1 MASIS
6 PSSTRKDDAIPLQQN
21 VTTTNSR
28 EAPCQESNQ
37 SSGDSPHASFTVAFQ
52 IAPYVRALSSLDQD
66 ALVEKIQHM
75 LAVAEAEAFT
85 NYEFSLTAAAATTL
99 AEINDKVTAI
109 LAASA
114 LDHEPQL
121 QYSRKGAARVLD
133 MSLRSLAA
141 YTKVG
146 TIKVRRE
153 GGSIKILHSEILR
166 FLKSD
171 CRKPVA
177 SKKKLLQMGVERP
190 ASAKLMVG

>member
-1 MASIS
+1 M
-6 PSSTRKDDAIPLQQN
+6 
-21 VTTTNSR
+21 
-28 EAPCQESNQ
+28 
-37 SSGDSPHASFTVAFQ
+37 
-52 IAPYVRALSSLDQD
+52 
-66 ALVEKIQHM
+66 VEKIQHM

-141 YTKVG
+141 YIKVG